1 MFASDVREE
10 VQPEAQ
16 DDIIESNQKEQQM
29 TTPSSYTT
37 TPSSYKPIHPHTHK
51 PVANTDDSECLIQSN
66 SIIV

>member
-1 MFASDVREE
+1 MFTSDVTVFKGE
-10 VQPEAQ
+10 VQPDAQ

-29 TTPSSYTT
+29 TM
-37 TPSSYKPIHPHTHK
+37 PSSYKPSHPQTHTHK